1 MLRLTGITKTYP
13 SGNVTALRDVSVS
26 FRKNEFVS
34 ILGPSG
40 CGKTTLLNIIGGLDR
55 YTGGELYIRHV
66 PTAKYTDRDW
76 DTYRN
81 HSIGFVFQSYN
92 LIPHQSVLA
101 NVELALTLSGVSKAE
116 RRRRAEEALTAV
128 GLADQMKKRPSQM
141 SGGQMQRVAIAR
153 ALVNDPDILL
163 ADEPTGALDSE
174 TSVQIMEILREV
186 AKTKLIIM
194 VTHNP
199 ELAEEYST
207 RIIRVLD
214 GRVLSDS
221 NPYDEADEMAETFE
235 DSAEEAPKSGKSAK
249 KRTSM
254 SFPTALGLSLNNL
267 MTKKTRT
274 FLTAFAGSIG
284 IIGIAL
290 ILSLSNGISLYIDK
304 IQEDTLS
311 AYPIQ
316 INRTTV
322 DMSSVMTAMMD
333 AQASEKEDPVDD
345 GSVHSNVMMYD
356 LMDTMMSVDVQEN
369 NLDDFIDHLKKS
381 EGGNIGGNVSAVA
394 YGYDLPLDL
403 YSVDDRDENG
413 MPVSLDPA
421 EMFGA
426 MMQGGSSS
434 GMGGGMMSTGLTIWQ
449 EMIDNPDLMA
459 QQYDVIA
466 GQWPDEWSEVVLVVD
481 EHYRVN
487 DVFLYALGFKDP
499 DELEE
504 MLKAVMR
511 GEHFDAESE
520 SWTYE
525 EILGREFALVLP
537 ADLYSRNAD
546 GNWDYMGESASYM
559 QLAVEKADKLK
570 ITGIIRPNPEAVAT
584 SLNGAIGYLPALS
597 EYVMEKTADAQ
608 VVIDQLASEKK
619 DVLNGLEFESEDNSP
634 DKLTDREKAHY
645 IRNNFEDMS
654 AADRAAAYTNSVSA
668 MPEEDAVKQAQEQLA
683 VMPQEAVQQMLLTA
697 MAAQANMDITKPE
710 DAAVLTDYLAKM
722 DPGELQEMALKMMT
736 EQIKQTYAAGI
747 EAQLGSMTTDQL
759 SAALDT
765 ALDSMSDE
773 QIASAFAD
781 YMPNLISDSTY
792 EKNLRKL
799 GWRDPAEPSFIKIY
813 AETFEAKDVISRFI
827 SDYNADAAQDGRE
840 EDVINYTDYVAL
852 MMSSISTIINV
863 ISYVL
868 IAFVSISLVVSSIM
882 IGIITYISVLERTK
896 EIGILRAVGASKR
909 DISRVFNAE
918 TLIVGF
924 TSGAIGIGATLLI
937 CIPANIIIKHLTDI
951 SNLARLPW
959 QGGVALVVISMVLTM
974 IAGLIPSRLAAKK
987 DPVEALRSE

>member
-1 MLRLTGITKTYP
+1 M
-13 SGNVTALRDVSVS
+13 
-26 FRKNEFVS
+26 
-34 ILGPSG
+34 
-40 CGKTTLLNIIGGLDR
+40 
-55 YTGGELYIRHV
+55 RH
-66 PTAKYTDRDW
+66 R
-76 DTYRN
+76 
-81 HSIGFVFQSYN
+81 
-92 LIPHQSVLA
+92 
-101 NVELALTLSGVSKAE
+101 
-116 RRRRAEEALTAV
+116 
-128 GLADQMKKRPSQM
+128 
-141 SGGQMQRVAIAR
+141 
-153 ALVNDPDILL
+153 
-163 ADEPTGALDSE
+163 
-174 TSVQIMEILREV
+174 EIV
-186 AKTKLIIM
+186 
-194 VTHNP
+194 
-199 ELAEEYST
+199 
-207 RIIRVLD
+207 
-214 GRVLSDS
+214 
-221 NPYDEADEMAETFE
+221 
-235 DSAEEAPKSGKSAK
+235 
-249 KRTSM
+249 
-254 SFPTALGLSLNNL
+254 
-267 MTKKTRT
+267 
-274 FLTAFAGSIG
+274 
-284 IIGIAL
+284 
-290 ILSLSNGISLYIDK
+290 
-304 IQEDTLS
+304 
-311 AYPIQ
+311 
-316 INRTTV
+316 
-322 DMSSVMTAMMD
+322 
-333 AQASEKEDPVDD
+333 
-345 GSVHSNVMMYD
+345 YD

-369 NLDDFIDHLKKS
+369 NLDGFIEHLKKS
-381 EGGNIGGNVSAVA
+381 EGGNIGGSVSAVA

-403 YSVDDRDENG
+403 YSVSDRDENG
-413 MPVSLDPA
+413 MPVSLDPT

-434 GMGGGMMSTGLTIWQ
+434 AGGMMSTGLSIWQ
-449 EMIDNPDLMA
+449 EMIDNPGLMA

-466 GQWPDEWSEVVLVVD
+466 GEWPDTWNEVVLVVD

-511 GEHFDAESE
+511 GENFDAESE

-546 GNWDYMGESASYM
+546 GNWDYMGDSPSYM

-584 SLNGAIGYLPALS
+584 SLTGAVGYLPELS
-597 EYVMEKTADAQ
+597 RYVMEKTAEAQ
-608 VVIDQLASEKK
+608 VVIDQLASETK
-619 DVLNGLEFESEDNSP
+619 DVFSGLEFESEDNSP
-634 DKLTDREKAHY
+634 DKLTDQEKAHY
-645 IRNNFEDMS
+645 IRNNFGNMS

-668 MPEEDAVKQAQEQLA
+668 MPEEDAVRQAKEQLA
-683 VMPQEAVQQMLLTA
+683 VMPADAVQQMLVAA
-697 MAAQANMDITKPE
+697 MAAQANMDAANPD
-710 DAAVLTDYLAKM
+710 DAAVLTEYLAKM
-722 DPGELQEMALKMMT
+722 SVTEQQEMAVMMLSQ
-736 EQIKQTYAAGI
+736 QIKQTYAAGI

-792 EKNLRKL
+792 ERNLRKL

-813 AETFEAKDVISRFI
+813 AETFDAKDAISAFI
-827 SDYNADAAQDGRE
+827 SDYNADAADQGRE

-852 MMSSISTIINV
+852 MMSSISTIIDV

-896 EIGILRAVGASKR
+896 EIGILRAVGASKK

-924 TSGAIGIGATLLI
+924 TSGAIGIGVTLLI

-959 QGGVALVVISMVLTM
+959 QGGVALVLISMALTM